1 MSSIFRLISSCVSI
15 TILFGSILLAAQ
27 ENNSEVTVS
36 NKIERL
42 EYRGYTKRAQERI
55 ISLRETI
62 SLAESTH
69 GQVEAYALFL
79 YMKIGSQQTPYFY
92 VDREAL
98 SEEEKMGVDTLE
110 REMKELNL
118 RAFIALKKAC
128 ERIVEAK
135 GYGSNFLRVYYEEKL
150 NELKSA
156 TPLN

>member
-1 MSSIFRLISSCVSI
+1 MRHIFRLIPSCVSI
-15 TILFGSILLAAQ
+15 TILFGSILLATP

-79 YMKIGSQQTPYFY
+79 YMKIESQQTSYFY

-98 SEEEKMGVDTLE
+98 SEEEKMEVDTLE
-110 REMKELNL
+110 REMNELNL
-118 RAFIALKKAC
+118 RAFIALEKAC
-128 ERIVEAK
+128 ERIVAAK
-135 GYGSNFLRVYYEEKL
+135 GYGSNFLRLYFEEKL
-150 NELKSA
+150 NELKRAIPSD
-156 TPLN
+156 